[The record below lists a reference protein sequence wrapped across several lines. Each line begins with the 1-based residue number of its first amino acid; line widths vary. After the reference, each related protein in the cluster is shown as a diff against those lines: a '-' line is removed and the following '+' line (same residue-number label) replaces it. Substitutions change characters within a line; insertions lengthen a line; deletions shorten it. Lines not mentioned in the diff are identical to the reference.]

1 MIGIKEFL
9 FGYFYIEATPEKI
22 AAVYDLLL
30 NLGIGARR
38 MKNGRLAVR
47 EKHRK
52 ILMESLSSLNV
63 CASETLGLPHYIRQ
77 NRKRYGIFAALLLCA
92 FLMIFTGG
100 RVWDIRIQGVTS
112 DEQKDIITA
121 LDAQGLSA
129 GVAFRSLD
137 FSKIENSLQKSCP
150 NVAWV
155 NIHRRGTVVYVNVI
169 GAQAEQM
176 PGTPAI
182 GNLAADED
190 CVIVEI
196 SPDSGVSCV
205 EVGDTVRKG
214 DLLISAVHPDGTFS
228 GASGTVL
235 GRVSGE
241 IRGHACREETKT
253 VTEKIKN
260 VEVTLN
266 FFDFSLNI
274 FKNYRNL
281 PNGYDIIEN
290 ERQLRFFGRISLPVS
305 VTLRTAYIHHEE
317 TVHFSDAEAIRLA
330 GVRLRS
336 SLSELLSKGE
346 LESLRTEGAWTE
358 DGYVFFAYYVQIR
371 NVAELKPIH
380 TAQKIK
386 GAFYGRE
393 ISDDKIQRGY
403 LCAFRRV

>member
-1 MIGIKEFL
+1 MIGIKELL
-9 FGYFYIEATPEKI
+9 FGYFYIEPAPERT

-38 MKNGRLAVR
+38 MKNGRIVVR

-52 ILMESLSSLNV
+52 ILSESLSSIDA
-63 CASETLGLPHYIRQ
+63 CTSEALGLPRFIIK
-77 NRKRYGIFAALLLCA
+77 NRKRYGVFAALIICLLLLIYA
-92 FLMIFTGG
+92 GS
-100 RVWDIRIQGVTS
+100 RVWEIRIQGVA
-112 DEQKDIITA
+112 DGEQKEIISA
-121 LDAQGLSA
+121 LGAQGLSA
-129 GVAFRSLD
+129 GVSFRSLD
-137 FSKIENSLQKSCP
+137 FSQIENALQEACP
-150 NVAWV
+150 SVAWA

-169 GAQAEQM
+169 GTQAEQM
-176 PGTPAI
+176 PGTIGI
-182 GNLAADED
+182 GNLVAEED
-190 CVIVEI
+190 CVIVEV
-196 SPDSGVSCV
+196 SPDSGVPCV
-205 EVGDTVRKG
+205 KVGDAVRKG
-214 DLLISAVHPDGTFS
+214 DLLVSAVHPDGTLS

-241 IRGHACREETKT
+241 IRAHACTEETKI
-253 VTEKIKN
+253 VSKRIKN

-290 ERQLRFFGRISLPVS
+290 KSQLRLFNRISLPIS
-305 VTLRTAYIHHEE
+305 VTFRTAYLLREE
-317 TVHFSDAEAIRLA
+317 TVHFSEAEAIRLA
-330 GVRLRS
+330 GVRLRV

-346 LESLRTEGAWTE
+346 LESLRTDGAWTE

-371 NVAELKPIH
+371 SVAELKPIH